1 VKAAHFSA
9 DTLRF
14 IRDLKKNNDREW
26 FASNKERYE
35 ETVKDP
41 ALRFIADFA
50 PKLAKLSPHF
60 AATPRSLFRIHRDTR
75 FSRDKSPYK
84 THVGIHF
91 RHDRAKDAHAPG
103 YYLHIEPGS
112 VFAGVG
118 IWHPP
123 SDALRLIRERL
134 VEEPTAWKRATTAR
148 AFTGTFGL
156 AGDVLKRP
164 PKGFEPEHPLVE
176 DLKRKDFI
184 GVVELDDAFVTRDQL
199 PERLAKTF
207 AAGTPLM
214 AFLCEALGVPF

>member
-1 VKAAHFSA
+1 MKPAHFSPH
-9 DTLRF
+9 TLRF
-14 IRDLKKNNDREW
+14 IRDLKKNNERAW
-26 FASNKERYE
+26 FVANKDRYE
-35 ETVKDP
+35 EAVKDP

-60 AATPRSLFRIHRDTR
+60 MATPRSLFRIHRDTR
-75 FSRDKSPYK
+75 FSKDKSPYK

-103 YYLHIEPGS
+103 YYLHIEPKS

-118 IWHPP
+118 IWHPEAG
-123 SDALRLIRERL
+123 ALRLIRERI
-134 VEEPTAWKRATTAR
+134 VEEPAAWKRATTAK
-148 AFTGTFGL
+148 AFTGTFEL
-156 AGDVLKRP
+156 AGDRLKRP
-164 PKGFEPEHPLVE
+164 PKGFDLDHPFVE

-184 GVVELDDAFVTRDQL
+184 GVAELDDAFVTKGDL

-214 AFLCEALGVPF
+214 RLLCDALDVPF